1 MVNIIPLSN
10 SSAFWTISQEGSSRD
25 LHSTINFAVK
35 LAINSTSLKK
45 EKLKINVHCCND
57 RKIQHLSNKTNIDAL
72 NNDEINKNDR
82 PLINTLI
89 IKAEDQSS
97 DFDIEKFLGDIY
109 ICINSV
115 KKEAANENK
124 LFINYLYKNLINAT
138 LQLTQRYDNA
148 NEINS
153 AKLKKKEKEILEIIG
168 IKSSDI

>member
-10 SSAFWTISQEGSSRD
+10 SSDGWTITQDGSSRD
-25 LHSTINFAVK
+25 LHATIDFAVK

-57 RKIQHLSNKTNIDAL
+57 RKIQHLNNKIHGNAL
-72 NNDEINKNDR
+72 NNDETDKNDHS
-82 PLINTLI
+82 PVNTLI
-89 IKAEDQSS
+89 IKACDQSS
-97 DFDIEKFLGDIY
+97 DLNAQKFLGHIY
-109 ICINSV
+109 ICINRV

-138 LQLTQRYDNA
+138 LQLTERYDNA

-168 IKSSDI
+168 IKSGDI